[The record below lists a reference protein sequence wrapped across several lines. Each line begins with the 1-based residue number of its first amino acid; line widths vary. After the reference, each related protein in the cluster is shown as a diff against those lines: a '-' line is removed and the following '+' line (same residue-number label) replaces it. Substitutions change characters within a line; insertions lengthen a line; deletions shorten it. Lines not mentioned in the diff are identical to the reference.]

1 MIRRTLLPLV
11 ATLIAT
17 AALTG
22 CSQVAALTPVGGDS
36 ITSVRNAVYD
46 VLVDQE
52 VPILVAPQCE
62 TVDSGF
68 TCTGTTIDG
77 AEIRAEAGGTTPYPL
92 VISVG
97 GEQIFSGDAQQVL
110 DDALLEAS

>member
-1 MIRRTLLPLV
+1 MIRRTALAIAV
-11 ATLIAT
+11 IAT
-17 AALTG
+17 VAALTG

-52 VPILVAPQCE
+52 VAILVAPQCE
-62 TVDSGF
+62 IVDSGF
-68 TCTGTTIDG
+68 SCTGTTVDG

-92 VISVG
+92 TISVG

-110 DDALLEAS
+110 DEAMLEAS